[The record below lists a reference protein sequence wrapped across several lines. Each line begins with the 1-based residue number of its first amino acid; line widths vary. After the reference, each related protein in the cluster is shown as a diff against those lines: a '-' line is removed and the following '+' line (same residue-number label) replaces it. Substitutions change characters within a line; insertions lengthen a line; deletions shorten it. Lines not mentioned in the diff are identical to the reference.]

1 MTIRYDRP
9 VSHSAFLAR
18 RLGLFALGVLVVVVL
33 AHRFGPLTTPD
44 FVALFGL
51 SVAAA
56 LLAVPLALIGLA
68 RLWQVGAIGGVAA
81 GRALLYSAPTLVMTL
96 IAAYNYQMRPPIYDV
111 STDPVEVPQWLQ
123 PPSAPQQWFARDDLT
138 PAMREAQMI
147 AYPAL
152 TGRRYEGALDRVYE
166 AVTKVAGENGFTIV
180 ASRGQEF
187 ALPEFQPQKRV
198 PPAGEGAGEEAAEE
212 PGETLD
218 LRDVPVP
225 QPRPEPQAAAPP
237 VAAEPVGVV
246 RIQAE
251 TRTLL
256 LGLRYDILI
265 RLREEAE
272 TTLVDMRVA
281 ARYGPR
287 DLGIGAGIA
296 QHFLAALDAEL
307 LGIAGD

>member
-9 VSHSAFLAR
+9 VSHAAFLAR
-18 RLGLFALGVLVVVVL
+18 RLGFFALVVLVAVLL

-44 FVALFGL
+44 TLALSGL

-56 LLAVPLALIGLA
+56 ALAVPLAVIGLV
-68 RLWQVGAIGGVAA
+68 RLWQVGAVGGVAA
-81 GRALLYSAPTLVMTL
+81 GRALLYSAPTLALTL
-96 IAAYNYQMRPPIYDV
+96 YGLYLYETRPAIYDV
-111 STDPVEVPQWLQ
+111 STDTVDAPNWLK
-123 PPSAPQQWFARDDLT
+123 PPSAAQQWFPREPVT
-138 PAMREAQMI
+138 PQMREEQVL
-147 AYPAL
+147 AYPGL

-166 AVTKVAGENGFTIV
+166 AVTKVADLNGFDIV
-180 ASRGQEF
+180 QSRGQEF
-187 ALPEFQPQKRV
+187 AKPEFQPSKPDAVEGQPENGVFDPRNV
-198 PPAGEGAGEEAAEE
+198 PLPLPRPDPA
-212 PGETLD
+212 L
-218 LRDVPVP
+218 VPVAP
-225 QPRPEPQAAAPP
+225 VDDQPPEQ
-237 VAAEPVGVV
+237 VGVV

-251 TRTLL
+251 TRTLV

-272 TTLVDMRVA
+272 TTLVDIRVA

-287 DLGIGAGIA
+287 DLGIGADIA